1 MDIRELRD
9 LAWIGD
15 AVLALYARQW
25 LLNQPDH
32 PLFSRQELFIKL
44 TANAFLQALGE
55 PTRVEAAIGQVYNEK
70 GLEPAF
76 AHIEETIR
84 PLFEK
89 HLRNQARGRR
99 GQKKGGQRTKDEGRR
114 KP

>member
-1 MDIRELRD
+1 MQSREKRD

-25 LLNQPDH
+25 LLEQPPH
-32 PLFSRQELFIKL
+32 ALFTRQELFIKL
-44 TANAFLQALGE
+44 TSNAFLQALGE
-55 PTRVEAAIGQVYNEK
+55 PTAVEARIGVVYKEK

-76 AHIEETIR
+76 EYIKANLQ

-89 HLRNQARGRR
+89 HITNATKGQRGRKR
-99 GQKKGGQRTKDEGRR
+99 
-114 KP
+114 